1 MPKVAQSKPAESVRV
16 QIRLSPEKSAAV
28 LASVESLGIVNLT
41 SACNYLLNKGLEQS
55 SSMANAGRAAAAV
68 AAFGEA
74 LKVLEGVQAEV
85 ERLAFRLDNKA

>member
-1 MPKVAQSKPAESVRV
+1 
-16 QIRLSPEKSAAV
+16 
-28 LASVESLGIVNLT
+28 
-41 SACNYLLNKGLEQS
+41 
-55 SSMANAGRAAAAV
+55 MANAGRAAAAV

>member
-41 SACNYLLNKGLEQS
+41 SACNYLLNKGLEQKFIDGKCRS
-55 SSMANAGRAAAAV
+55 SG
-68 AAFGEA
+68 G
-74 LKVLEGVQAEV
+74 GGGC
-85 ERLAFRLDNKA
+85 FR